1 MKSYKKRLNDITTF
15 IFDVDGVLT
24 DGSIS
29 LLKNEMVRNLNSRDG
44 YAIQYASKI
53 GYRIFIITGG
63 NSKQVESTLSNLGVT
78 EIYMKSYNKLKV
90 YNEIKS
96 KYNIKDT
103 NVVYMGDD
111 IPDYKVMQIVGLSA
125 CPQDAATEIK
135 EVSHYQSPFKGGRHC
150 VRDIIEQVLRVQKK
164 WFTESAFEW

>member
-96 KYNIKDT
+96 KYNIKDI

>member
-44 YAIQYASKI
+44 YAIQYASKM

-78 EIYMKSYNKLKV
+78 EVFMKSYNKLKV

-96 KYNIKDT
+96 KYNIKDI

-150 VRDIIEQVLRVQKK
+150 VRDIIEQVLRVQKN

>member
-29 LLKNEMVRNLNSRDG
+29 LLKNEMVRTFNSKDG
-44 YAIQYASKI
+44 YAIQYASKM
-53 GYRIFIITGG
+53 GYRVFIITGG

-78 EIYMKSYNKLKV
+78 EIFMKSYNKLKV
-90 YNEIKS
+90 YNDIKS
-96 KYNIKDT
+96 KYNINDK

-111 IPDYKVMQIVGLSA
+111 IPDYKVMQVVGLSA

-135 EVSHYQSPFKGGRHC
+135 EVSHYQSPFKGGRNC
-150 VRDIIEQVLRVQKK
+150 VRDIIEQVLRVQKN

>member
-44 YAIQYASKI
+44 YAIQYASKM

-96 KYNIKDT
+96 KYNIKDI

>member
-44 YAIQYASKI
+44 YAIQYASKM

-63 NSKQVESTLSNLGVT
+63 NSKQVEITLSNLGVT

-96 KYNIKDT
+96 KYNIKDI

>member
-1 MKSYKKRLNDITTF
+1 MKSYKKKLNDITTF

-44 YAIQYASKI
+44 YAIQYASKM

-78 EIYMKSYNKLKV
+78 EIFMKSYNKLKV

-96 KYNIKDT
+96 KYNIKDI

>member
-44 YAIQYASKI
+44 YAIQYASKM

-78 EIYMKSYNKLKV
+78 EIFMKSYNKLKV

-96 KYNIKDT
+96 KYNIKDI